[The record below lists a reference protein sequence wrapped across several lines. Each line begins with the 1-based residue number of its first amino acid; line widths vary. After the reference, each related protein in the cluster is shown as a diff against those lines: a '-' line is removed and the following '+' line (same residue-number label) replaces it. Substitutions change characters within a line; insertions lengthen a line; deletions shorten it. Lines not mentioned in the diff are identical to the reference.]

1 MRGCFP
7 LLPFLIFTQ
16 IFTRDVIIFINSL
29 QEKVLKEKE
38 DYLKQYENVERKL
51 HRLNGNHSKKMAESE
66 KEIQRLK
73 VLFH

>member
-1 MRGCFP
+1 M
-7 LLPFLIFTQ
+7 LLILQYFL
-16 IFTRDVIIFINSL
+16 NSL

-38 DYLKQYENVERKL
+38 DYSKQYKDSERKL
-51 HRLNGNHSKKMAESE
+51 HRLSGTHAKKMAESE

>member
-1 MRGCFP
+1 MLP
-7 LLPFLIFTQ
+7 TLPFLIFTQ
-16 IFTRDVIIFINSL
+16 IFARDVIVFINSL

-38 DYLKQYENVERKL
+38 NYLKQYEDVERKL
-51 HRLNGNHSKKMAESE
+51 QRLSSTHVKKMAELE